1 MKRARTW
8 GLSHQS
14 AIIDIKFINRLMMV
28 SMRIARYILKAVE
41 KVLHESL
48 VYTFLEQNGL
58 QGNLQNIVIDFLCQ
72 KTVVLNGQHSSLTNV
87 EGGIPGD
94 LFFGHSF

>member
-28 SMRIARYILKAVE
+28 SMRKARYILKAV
-41 KVLHESL
+41 LHDSL
-48 VYTFLEQNGL
+48 VYTLEQNGL
-58 QGNLQNIVIDFLCQ
+58 QVNLQNIVTDFLCQ

-87 EGGIPGD
+87 EGGIPRD
-94 LFFGHSF
+94 LLFGHSF

>member
-1 MKRARTW
+1 
-8 GLSHQS
+8 
-14 AIIDIKFINRLMMV
+14 MV

-48 VYTFLEQNGL
+48 VYTLEQTGL
-58 QGNLQNIVIDFLCQ
+58 QGNLQNIVTDFLCQ

-87 EGGIPGD
+87 EGGVPMAWPQIQNYLRMAT
-94 LFFGHSF
+94 LFSLLFRI

>member
-1 MKRARTW
+1 
-8 GLSHQS
+8 
-14 AIIDIKFINRLMMV
+14 MMV

-58 QGNLQNIVIDFLCQ
+58 QGNLQNIVTDFLCQ